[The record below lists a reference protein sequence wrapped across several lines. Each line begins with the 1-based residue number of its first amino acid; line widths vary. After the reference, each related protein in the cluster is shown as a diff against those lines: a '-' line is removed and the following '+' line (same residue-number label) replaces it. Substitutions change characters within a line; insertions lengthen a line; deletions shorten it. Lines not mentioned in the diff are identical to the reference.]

1 MVGSTT
7 KSSSKPY
14 SYYECSTKKRTRKC
28 DMKSIGA
35 NYIEREV
42 ISALYD
48 NIFSP
53 KVIGPF
59 TNKVYEYA
67 DKRKKEIAEYV
78 KDARKHLK

>member
-1 MVGSTT
+1 
-7 KSSSKPY
+7 
-14 SYYECSTKKRTRKC
+14 
-28 DMKSIGA
+28 MKSIGA